1 MKAIPTKE
9 LIQMLELILDEHEIM
24 REDEIHNLFK
34 HYGDDYF
41 KDSSW
46 KEYELCNE
54 NELRKELFKKED
66 KL

>member
-24 REDEIHNLFK
+24 YEYEMKNLFER
-34 HYGDDYF
+34 YGDDYF

-54 NELRKELFKKED
+54 NELRK
-66 KL
+66 KLLK

>member
-9 LIQMLELILDEHEIM
+9 LIQMLELILDEHEIVYEYEM
-24 REDEIHNLFK
+24 KNLFER
-34 HYGDDYF
+34 YGDDYF

-54 NELRKELFKKED
+54 NELRKELLK
-66 KL
+66 

>member
-9 LIQMLELILDEHEIM
+9 LIQMLELILDEHEIVYEYEM
-24 REDEIHNLFK
+24 KNLFER
-34 HYGDDYF
+34 YGDDYF

-54 NELRKELFKKED
+54 NELREELLK
-66 KL
+66 

>member
-9 LIQMLELILDEHEIM
+9 LIQMLELVQDEHEIIYEYEM
-24 REDEIHNLFK
+24 KNLFER
-34 HYGDDYF
+34 YGDDYF

-54 NELRKELFKKED
+54 NELRKELFK
-66 KL
+66 